1 MTSTLST
8 RRVVRSGLAFIT
20 SSRNSAVYHA
30 DWLFLEDVMKARPD
44 LTTRR
49 VDKVLVMKN

>member
-1 MTSTLST
+1 
-8 RRVVRSGLAFIT
+8 VVKTEIAQAVGW
-20 SSRNSAVYHA
+20 NSAVYHA